1 MMVINEGVV
10 INCRYV
16 VDLSSE
22 NPEKSH
28 YKERKIAININK
40 HLCLLH
46 TGSLTQQSGL
56 VEM

>member
-22 NPEKSH
+22 TLNSSH

-40 HLCLLH
+40 
-46 TGSLTQQSGL
+46 TSLPASYRLFNTADRFG
-56 VEM
+56 